1 MCGISVVVKLNRT
14 APNSEAAGEVTQSH
28 TNGDAKLELE
38 KRLLASL
45 EQIAHRGPDAQG
57 VWIDPASSVGMASF

>member
-14 APNSEAAGEVTQSH
+14 APNNVAAGEDAQSH
-28 TNGDAKLELE
+28 TNGAAKLKLE

-57 VWIDPASSVGMASF
+57 VWVDPANQVGMAPF